1 MEIISKTLCRPTIFL
16 FSPWTIQDAKAN
28 LADIKSKFD
37 STVDWASS
45 KMTEST
51 VGLRRLEDFR
61 MTREKIEAE
70 KDAMDKAARD
80 DEEKRRKC
88 VCVCVCVPFCV
99 SLALR
104 VHADNLEDL
113 LKTNHLS
120 LSLSFS
126 LSLSLC
132 VCMSVSVSVYLS
144 VSVSLCVME
153 RCVGE

>member
-70 KDAMDKAARD
+70 KAAMDKAARD

-88 VCVCVCVPFCV
+88 VCVYVCV
-99 SLALR
+99 
-104 VHADNLEDL
+104 
-113 LKTNHLS
+113 LS
-120 LSLSFS
+120 G
-126 LSLSLC
+126 LSLC
-132 VCMSVSVSVYLS
+132 VCARARVCVC
-144 VSVSLCVME
+144 SLCV
-153 RCVGE
+153 CVCDEVVG